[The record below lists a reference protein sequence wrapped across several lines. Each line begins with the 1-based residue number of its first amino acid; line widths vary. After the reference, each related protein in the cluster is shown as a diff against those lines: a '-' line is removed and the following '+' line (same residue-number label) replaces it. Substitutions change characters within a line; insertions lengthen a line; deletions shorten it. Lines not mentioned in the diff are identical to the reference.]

1 MTSQPKANI
10 TTETPH
16 YNTENG
22 DWDGQLPNPDLVV
35 QPDPPLLQPKIF
47 DRLARADSVVRA
59 RRYRGSTAA
68 VFHRMTVRAGT
79 KAGCYES
86 VDSMASGLGI
96 SRSSVQRAISTI
108 SKDGYMIVEERPGK
122 TYLCHPVFTQGGVT
136 MRPHGV
142 SPCDPMGG
150 VMVTPKGNPSSSR
163 EKVRERTTK
172 TVDQKKQET
181 TKRTRTTKTEKSLEE
196 EKTTGTRK
204 AAPAMAHAEAV
215 DAWIETNMPASPT
228 ASFASAM
235 LKHYKKHWWKPD
247 VSYGWDARQTIA
259 GATKVYMGDLKTWH
273 QLRVDLRDKMLVGG
287 LPPDLDHQDGKP
299 KLKGPVICEY
309 GDHQGDKLTMAYG
322 EQTTVFRRIEGPD
335 VIDKCDECLSR
346 QPVGVN

>member
-136 MRPHGV
+136 MATPWGVTMRPHGG
-142 SPCDPMGG
+142 C
-150 VMVTPKGNPSSSR
+150 
-163 EKVRERTTK
+163 
-172 TVDQKKQET
+172 
-181 TKRTRTTKTEKSLEE
+181 
-196 EKTTGTRK
+196 
-204 AAPAMAHAEAV
+204 H
-215 DAWIETNMPASPT
+215 
-228 ASFASAM
+228 
-235 LKHYKKHWWKPD
+235 
-247 VSYGWDARQTIA
+247 
-259 GATKVYMGDLKTWH
+259 GDT
-273 QLRVDLRDKMLVGG
+273 QR
-287 LPPDLDHQDGKP
+287 
-299 KLKGPVICEY
+299 
-309 GDHQGDKLTMAYG
+309 
-322 EQTTVFRRIEGPD
+322 
-335 VIDKCDECLSR
+335 
-346 QPVGVN
+346 